1 MKKKKSIF
9 TQTTNNPSIYHAFNN
24 IKRTQREKEWERVK
38 KRKNKKQKYKA
49 KENLEK

>member
-1 MKKKKSIF
+1 MKKKSIF

-24 IKRTQREKEWERVK
+24 IKKKQREE